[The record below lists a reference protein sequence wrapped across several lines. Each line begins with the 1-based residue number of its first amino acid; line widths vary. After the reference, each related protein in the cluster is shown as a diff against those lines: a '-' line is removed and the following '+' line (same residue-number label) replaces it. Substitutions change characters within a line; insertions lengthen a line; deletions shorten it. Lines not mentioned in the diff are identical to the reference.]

1 MIKMIEFGNVGKKA
15 FSAIAIPSKNVA
27 ATIRTKY
34 TYR

>member
-1 MIKMIEFGNVGKKA
+1 MIKMIEFGNVGENA
-15 FSAIAIPSKNVA
+15 FSIAIPPKNVA